1 MKQDNRGLTLIELI
15 IAITVSAIIML
26 TITLFISNA
35 LRSYNAATGTVDLQM
50 EAQVMMEQLSSWIME
65 GNYVTVKPITI
76 TDAHNNT
83 VQVDVLLIYHLPR
96 LVPEERLPLDVTQDT
111 YSNRR
116 MIWMQD
122 GRLYMYLYPDDA
134 EDAEDVEE
142 SEDEED
148 EIVVLD
154 PTADVITADDLIAT
168 EDYCI
173 CEFMESFIPTWNEE
187 KGTVSIEVKLKT
199 GSQEYQLEN
208 EFKVRNEI
216 L

>member
-76 TDAHNNT
+76 TDAHDNT

-96 LVPEERLPLDVTQDT
+96 LVPEDRLPLDVTQDT

-122 GRLYMYLYPDDA
+122 GKLYMYLYPDDA

>member
-76 TDAHNNT
+76 TDAHDNT

-122 GRLYMYLYPDDA
+122 GKLYMYLYPDDA

-187 KGTVSIEVKLKT
+187 KGTVSIDVKLKT

>member
-15 IAITVSAIIML
+15 IAITVSAIIMG

-35 LRSYNAATGTVDLQM
+35 LKSYNAAKGTVDLQM
-50 EAQVMMEQLSSWIME
+50 ETQVMMEQLSSWIME

-76 TDAHNNT
+76 TDAHDNT

-134 EDAEDVEE
+134 EDAEDEEE
-142 SEDEED
+142 SED

-154 PTADVITADDLIAT
+154 PTADVITITVDDLIAT
-168 EDYCI
+168 EDNCI